1 MQPDRICILGGS
13 GFVGSAICARLARS
27 GAAVRVVVRRRA
39 RARHLQ
45 VLPRLELVEGDCHFA
60 PDLAEAID
68 GCGAVVNLVGI
79 LHEDADTTF
88 ERAHVDLP
96 ALVAR
101 LCRERGVPRVLH
113 MSALGAGADAP
124 SGYLRTKAAG
134 EEAAHAAGG
143 AVPTTSFRPSVIFG
157 PGDGL
162 FHRFALLLRLIPFV
176 FPVPKPHARLQP
188 VYVGDVADAMCG
200 ALWDRDTF
208 GKRYD
213 LGGPEVMTVEQV
225 VRYTARA
232 LGLRRL
238 IVPLGD
244 RLAYL
249 NARVLQRLPGKL
261 LTEDNLRS
269 LEVDAVAARNGL
281 VDLGIAPAHVD
292 SVMPASLGGGVRAA
306 RNRRYRSAAG
316 RG

>member
-1 MQPDRICILGGS
+1 MQPSSICILGGS

-27 GAAVRVVVRRRA
+27 GAAVRVVVRRRE
-39 RARHLQ
+39 RARHLL

-60 PDLAEAID
+60 PDLARAID

-96 ALVAR
+96 ARLAR

-124 SGYLRTKAAG
+124 SAYLRTKAAG
-134 EEAAHAAGG
+134 EEAAHGAGG
-143 AVPTTSFRPSVIFG
+143 AVRTTSFRPSVIFG

-162 FHRFALLLRLIPFV
+162 FHRFAFLLRLIPFV

-188 VYVGDVADAMCG
+188 VYVGDVAAAMCG
-200 ALWDRDTF
+200 ALGDRDTF

-269 LEVDAVAARNGL
+269 LEVDAVTARNGL
-281 VDLGIAPAHVD
+281 ADLGIAPARVD
-292 SVMPASLGGGVRAA
+292 SVMPACLGGGMRAV
-306 RNRRYRSAAG
+306 RNRRYRSAAR